1 MFSILKKIIAYQR
14 ILLNS
19 SPPLNMTPQNPL
31 ISFFYTAAIFVM
43 IFMNFYIFTGTI
55 VYANT
60 TLVVVLPVVSIW
72 MINRILYGD
81 HKLFDILPVC
91 RKYTLLN
98 IYLLAILIS
107 SMGYLIFC
115 FGIIVLI
122 WLLIGFLSVIS
133 PQNITSPPPSTTL
146 IIDTTKGDILILC
159 IFLILIFGGVAI
171 TFIKSKKLRFLSF
184 TGFITIVYCLLFF
197 IKNIL
202 PISPTTGK
210 VEFLESFSIMPS
222 GNIILLCVAIVTVII
237 CIISVFF
244 GYKLYV
250 GKSIYNKS

>member
-1 MFSILKKIIAYQR
+1 VFSILKRIIKFQR

-19 SPPLNMTPQNPL
+19 TPPFTMTPQNPL
-31 ISFFYTAAIFVM
+31 IAFLYFVVIFVM
-43 IFMNFYIFTGTI
+43 ISMNIFIFTGTI

-60 TLVVVLPVVSIW
+60 TLVIILPVVSIW

-81 HKLFDILPVC
+81 HRLFETMPVS

-98 IYLLAILIS
+98 VYLLSIVISAI
-107 SMGYLIFC
+107 GYLMFC
-115 FGIIVLI
+115 ISIIGLV
-122 WLLIGFLSVIS
+122 WLLVGLFTIFS

-171 TFIKSKKLRFLSF
+171 TFIKRKKLRLLSF
-184 TGFITIVYCLLFF
+184 LGITPIVYGFLFLLK
-197 IKNIL
+197 INL
-202 PISPTTGK
+202 PISPTTGQ

-222 GNIILLCVAIVTVII
+222 GNIILLCVAISAVII
-237 CIISVFF
+237 SIGSVFI
-244 GYKLYV
+244 GYNLYV
-250 GKSIYNKS
+250 TNSTRS